1 MDNSRSG
8 YRMQDYTA
16 ILQARRLHSN
26 PPSESAVAAGTSSP
40 EGTESHAEEILR
52 DVAVQAPASPPPLP
66 EGVRLVLYAP
76 KKPPVA
82 IEQCSVVTN
91 VDLFIRTTLADLEIK
106 LNDTAGV
113 KGGWTVPQMMDRL
126 RQVGLVL
133 EITKA

>member
-1 MDNSRSG
+1 
-8 YRMQDYTA
+8 MQDYTA

-26 PPSESAVAAGTSSP
+26 PPSESAVAEGKSHPETSP
-40 EGTESHAEEILR
+40 EETESHAEEILR

-66 EGVRLVLYAP
+66 RGVRLVLYAP
-76 KKPPVA
+76 KTPPVA

-91 VDLFIRTTLADLEIK
+91 VDLFIRTTLADLEAK
-106 LNDTAGV
+106 LGDTAGV

>member
-1 MDNSRSG
+1 
-8 YRMQDYTA
+8 MQDYTA

-26 PPSESAVAAGTSSP
+26 PPSEIDAAEGKSHPETSP

-66 EGVRLVLYAP
+66 RGVRLVLYAP
-76 KKPPVA
+76 KTPPVA

-91 VDLFIRTTLADLEIK
+91 VDLFIRTTLADLEAK
-106 LNDTAGV
+106 LGDTAGV
-113 KGGWTVPQMMDRL
+113 KGGWTVPQMIDRL

-133 EITKA
+133 EIEKA